1 MIQFVDYD
9 CNVITKEGIRE
20 KEDMHFSVSVYPYRI
35 VILIH
40 IHVFI
45 HSFAG
50 RRFLVPHY

>member
-35 VILIH
+35 VILIKK
-40 IHVFI
+40 
-45 HSFAG
+45 
-50 RRFLVPHY
+50 L